1 MKVIISSLFTTTG
14 ECSSTNIIEININST
29 YSYALNG
36 EPYKINLFVGEKPK
50 ENFVGPGSKN
60 FVASIYSFSAPLP
73 ADGDGG
79 CGNCKQQQKEGVR
92 SVAQVPATFAVDKF
106 ANKDAS
112 YLKNNVWL
120 VVVDSL
126 GQASYLTQ
134 LDIDIITD
142 YSIASRSRKIW
153 LPD

>member
-1 MKVIISSLFTTTG
+1 MSALAPIF
-14 ECSSTNIIEININST
+14 IEINANPT
-29 YSYALNG
+29 YSCALNG
-36 EPYKINLFVGEKPK
+36 EPYKINLFVGEKP
-50 ENFVGPGSKN
+50 EEDFIGPGSKN

-106 ANKDAS
+106 ANEDAGHPKD
-112 YLKNNVWL
+112 NVWF

-126 GQASYLTQ
+126 GQVSYPAIQPNLM
-134 LDIDIITD
+134 IDIVTD
-142 YSIASRSRKIW
+142 YSTASGSQKTW